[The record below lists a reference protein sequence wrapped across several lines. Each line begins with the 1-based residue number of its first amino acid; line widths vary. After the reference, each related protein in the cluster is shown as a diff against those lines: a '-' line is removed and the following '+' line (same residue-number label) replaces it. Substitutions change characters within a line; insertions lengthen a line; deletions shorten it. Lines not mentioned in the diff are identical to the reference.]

1 MKLNILVEAYFGIQR
16 FSFGRILESKPS
28 DLALLESKP
37 SDLALLESNASALGI
52 FWSPTLQLWAFFGV
66 QRFSFG
72 KGIKKNENINLK
84 A

>member
-37 SDLALLESNASALGI
+37 SDLALLESNASALERG
-52 FWSPTLQLWAFFGV
+52 
-66 QRFSFG
+66 
-72 KGIKKNENINLK
+72 
-84 A
+84 